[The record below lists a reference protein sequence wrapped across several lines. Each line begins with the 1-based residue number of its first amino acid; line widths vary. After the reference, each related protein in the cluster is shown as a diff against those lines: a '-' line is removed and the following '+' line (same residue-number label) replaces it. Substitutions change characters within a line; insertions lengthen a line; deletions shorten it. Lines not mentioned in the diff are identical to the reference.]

1 MRREMVEP
9 DHPQLS
15 MVQQCLLLGI
25 CRSSLYYKSKRSI
38 NDDEWLIKQA
48 IDRQYMITPYY
59 GIRRMK
65 VHLNSLGFSVSRERL
80 ARYYKEMLSRLF
92 IPNHE

>member
-1 MRREMVEP
+1 MVEP

-59 GIRRMK
+59 SESFK
-65 VHLNSLGFSVSRERL
+65 VLYPNVINS
-80 ARYYKEMLSRLF
+80 
-92 IPNHE
+92 